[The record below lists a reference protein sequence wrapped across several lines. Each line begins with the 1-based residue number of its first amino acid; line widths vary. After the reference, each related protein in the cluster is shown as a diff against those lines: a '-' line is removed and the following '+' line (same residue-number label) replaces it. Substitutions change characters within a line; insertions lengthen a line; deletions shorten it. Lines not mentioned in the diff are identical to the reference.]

1 MIEIER
7 FDPFNNRLC
16 RNVRNA
22 LSESFKKVLE
32 QNKMQPARRVSGFFL
47 NDPLPACVT
56 AYIDQRLAAYEQV
69 LADVRKHQLDDP
81 LGIAVAIWDRRLFFE
96 THEYL
101 EQRWMTAQG
110 DEKKLLQAIIRAAGA
125 YVHLEQGNLI
135 GAQRIAAKAVAVLEV
150 HQDRLTPYADPQ
162 LLLAKLRS
170 LDPMPPTLAGTAG
183 PGNQLIHM
191 EQFTQTQI
199 DALSKRV
206 APDRFSTGQS
216 NRELHIKDI
225 SPHRGKLPA
234 GIIWPVTTE
243 EVSSILAYTY
253 AEGIPVT
260 PWGAGTST
268 EGNPLPM
275 HGGLVMDMTR
285 MDRIITIRP
294 QDLQAD
300 VQPGVFRKTLNA
312 HTGRSGLFFP
322 PDPGADATIG
332 GMIANNASGV
342 QTIKYGATRDY
353 VMRLVVV
360 LPDGRVI
367 HTGGKAHKSSSGY
380 DLTRLFVGS
389 EGTLGVVTEATLK
402 LAGIPIAHLAATVT
416 FETLEE
422 ASQTVAVLMG
432 SGLAP
437 AALEL
442 LTPELIALMNREKNL
457 GIAEKPS
464 LFCEFHGVSDAALNE
479 TAALA
484 EELCRDGGA
493 LDFKTGVKERK
504 RKELWRARHEAWE
517 TIHRAFPGRETLIV
531 DAAVPIS
538 SYPQMVIF
546 SQQQL
551 DEKKAVGFVFGH
563 AGDGNLHV
571 VMVGDP
577 ADDGEWAS
585 LEEINDNIV
594 HRAVEVGGT
603 CTGEHGIGIGKR
615 KFMQL
620 EHGEG
625 YGLMKQIKVLMDPKG
640 LMNPGKM
647 FL

>member
-1 MIEIER
+1 ME
-7 FDPFNNRLC
+7 
-16 RNVRNA
+16 
-22 LSESFKKVLE
+22 
-32 QNKMQPARRVSGFFL
+32 
-47 NDPLPACVT
+47 
-56 AYIDQRLAAYEQV
+56 
-69 LADVRKHQLDDP
+69 
-81 LGIAVAIWDRRLFFE
+81 LF
-96 THEYL
+96 
-101 EQRWMTAQG
+101 
-110 DEKKLLQAIIRAAGA
+110 
-125 YVHLEQGNLI
+125 
-135 GAQRIAAKAVAVLEV
+135 
-150 HQDRLTPYADPQ
+150 
-162 LLLAKLRS
+162 S
-170 LDPMPPTLAGTAG
+170 PT
-183 PGNQLIHM
+183 QM
-191 EQFTQTQI
+191 
-199 DALSKRV
+199 DALSTFV
-206 APDRFSTGQS
+206 DPDRFSTGRS

-234 GIIWPVTTE
+234 GIIWPMTTE
-243 EVSSILAYTY
+243 EVSTILTYTY
-253 AEGIPVT
+253 AQGIPVT

-275 HGGLVMDMTR
+275 RGGLVMDMTR
-285 MDRIITIRP
+285 MNRIIAVRP

-300 VQPGVFRKTLNA
+300 VQPGVFRKTLNQ

-342 QTIKYGATRDY
+342 QTIKYGATKDY

-402 LAGIPIAHLAATVT
+402 LAGIPAVHLAATAT
-416 FETLEE
+416 FDALEA
-422 ASQTVAVLMG
+422 ASETVAVLMG

-442 LTPELIALMNREKNL
+442 LTPALIALMNREKHL
-457 GIAEKPS
+457 GLAEKPS
-464 LFCEFHGVSDAALNE
+464 LFCEFHGISKAALDE

-484 EELCRDGGA
+484 EALCREGGA
-493 LDFKTGVKERK
+493 RSFKTGVKERE

-517 TIHRAFPGRETLIV
+517 TIHRAYPGRETLIV

-538 SYPQMVIF
+538 SYPQMVLF

-571 VMVGDP
+571 VLVGDP
-577 ADDGEWAS
+577 ADDEAWAS
-585 LEEINDNIV
+585 LETINHNIV

-603 CTGEHGIGIGKR
+603 CTGEHGIGVGKR
-615 KFMQL
+615 QFMQL

-625 YGLMKQIKVLMDPKG
+625 YGLMKQIKDLMDPKG